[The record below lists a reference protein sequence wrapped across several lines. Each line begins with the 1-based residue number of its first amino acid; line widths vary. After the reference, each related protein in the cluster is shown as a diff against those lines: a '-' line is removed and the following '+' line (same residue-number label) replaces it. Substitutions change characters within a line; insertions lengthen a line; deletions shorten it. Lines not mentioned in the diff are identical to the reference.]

1 MREKMREKKA
11 PREAGLGEASW
22 ALERIDPIPK
32 HRLVKLNADHIVFA
46 DKLDVVL
53 PVHGDIALNFSN
65 SINGMM
71 RQMLHSITQDVTST
85 SIGCAGMHWQRNEND
100 Y

>member
-46 DKLDVVL
+46 DKLDLVL
-53 PVHGDIALNFSN
+53 PVHGDIALLAQFDQRD
-65 SINGMM
+65 GAA
-71 RQMLHSITQDVTST
+71 DVT
-85 SIGCAGMHWQRNEND
+85 
-100 Y
+100 